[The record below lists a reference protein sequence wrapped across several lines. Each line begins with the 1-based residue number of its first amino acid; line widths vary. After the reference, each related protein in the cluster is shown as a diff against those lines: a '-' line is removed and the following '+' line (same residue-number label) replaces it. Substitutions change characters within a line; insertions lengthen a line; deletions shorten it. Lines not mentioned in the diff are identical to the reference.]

1 MIDEFD
7 INQLLDGLGFT
18 ETSNLQAIE
27 DIAGTNLYLLTLT
40 KGYFNDPR
48 NANGEVPF

>member
-1 MIDEFD
+1 MD
-7 INQLLDGLGFT
+7 LGSQKQVT
-18 ETSNLQAIE
+18 LQAIE

-48 NANGEVPF
+48 HASGEVPF